1 MSTCIS
7 VLCIMRLGNYAMKAY
22 EFLIRKLTSK
32 TFAQLE
38 QQLFYFHSANRNIHN
53 ALLKLKQAK
62 RSPLDGTPWNHELY
76 RYIPLLA
83 HNVHW
88 KNCSSFET
96 AAANDTCMNIATLF
110 FILHDTAVSILITE
124 WCMHYAM
131 YCKEHGTNPE
141 MNVTSTL
148 WLDQPLAPSQPL
160 VL

>member
-62 RSPLDGTPWNHELY
+62 RSPLDGTP
-76 RYIPLLA
+76 
-83 HNVHW
+83 
-88 KNCSSFET
+88 
-96 AAANDTCMNIATLF
+96 
-110 FILHDTAVSILITE
+110 
-124 WCMHYAM
+124 
-131 YCKEHGTNPE
+131 
-141 MNVTSTL
+141 
-148 WLDQPLAPSQPL
+148 
-160 VL
+160 